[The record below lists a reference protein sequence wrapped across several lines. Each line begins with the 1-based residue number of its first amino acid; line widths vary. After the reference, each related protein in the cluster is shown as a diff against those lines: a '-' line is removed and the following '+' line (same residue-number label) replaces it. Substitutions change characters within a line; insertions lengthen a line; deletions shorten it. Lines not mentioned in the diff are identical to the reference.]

1 MIHRAGVTGAILA
14 GGRSTRMGRN
24 KALLELNGRP
34 FIQHVAD
41 TMAAVLPD
49 VVVVADD
56 VAPYRFL
63 GLPVISDIHKGCGPI
78 AGLHAALS
86 HSESLVFIL
95 SCDTPFVS
103 PDLIRYVIDF
113 PTPVAANIVS
123 FDGGLQPLCGLWS
136 RECLPA
142 IERRIAEGLNSM
154 LGLLE
159 EIRFT
164 AVHVGPELPFHDP
177 WLLKNFNSPE
187 DLRILQ

>member
-41 TMAAVLPD
+41 TMVAVLPD

-56 VAPYRFL
+56 VAPYCFL

-86 HSESLVFIL
+86 HSESPVFVL

-113 PTPVAANIVS
+113 PTLVAANIVS

-187 DLRILQ
+187 DLSILQ